1 MPHAFKPG
9 DLVFAKM
16 KGYPHWPARIDD
28 IADGAVKPP
37 PNKYPIF
44 FFGTHETAFLG
55 PKDLFPYDKCKDKY
69 GKPNKR
75 KGFNE
80 GLWEI
85 QNNPHASYSAPPPVS
100 SSDSEAPE
108 ANPAGGSEADEDDED
123 RGVMAVTAVTATA
136 ASDRMESDSDSD
148 KSSDN
153 SGLKRKTPAL
163 KMSVSKRARKASSD
177 LDQASVSPSEEE
189 NSESSSESEK
199 TSDQDFTPEKK
210 AVVRAPRRGPL
221 GGRKKK
227 KAPSASDS
235 DSKADSDGAKPET
248 VAVAR
253 SATSSSSSS
262 SSSDSDVSVKKP
274 PRGRKPAEKPPPK
287 PRGRKPKPERP
298 PSSSSSDSDSD
309 EVDRISEWKR
319 RDEARRRELEARRRR
334 EQEEELRRL
343 REQEKEEKERRR
355 ERAERGEAERG
366 SGGSSGD
373 ELREDD
379 EPVKKRGR
387 KGRGRG
393 PPSSSDSEPEAELE
407 REAKKSAKKLQ
418 SPSTEPARKPGQKEK
433 RARPEEKPQAKPVK
447 VERTRKRSEGFSM
460 DRKVEKK
467 KGEAWL
473 PSTAHT
479 EPGAPI
485 STPPEALSLLSLSSW
500 PPVTLPGPTRCSLSR
515 PEPSVEEKL
524 QKLHSEIKFA
534 LKVDSPDVKRCL
546 NALEELG
553 TLQVTSQILQ
563 KNTDVV
569 ATLKKIR
576 RYKANK
582 DVMEKA
588 AEVYTRLKSRVLGPK
603 IEAVQKAN
611 KAGTEKEKAEE
622 KLAGEE
628 LAGEEAPQEKAE
640 DKPSTDLSAPV
651 NGEATSQKGESVE
664 DKEHE
669 EGRDSEEGPRCGSSE
684 DLHDSLREGP
694 DLDRPGSDRQERERA
709 RGDSEALDEES

>member
-75 KGFNE
+75 KGFNQ

-85 QNNPHASYSAPPPVS
+85 QNDPHASYSAPPPLS
-100 SSDSEAPE
+100 SSESEAPE
-108 ANPAGGSEADEDDED
+108 ADPAGGSDADEEED
-123 RGVMAVTAVTATA
+123 RSIMAVTAVTAAA

-153 SGLKRKTPAL
+153 SGLKRKPSAL
-163 KMSVSKRARKASSD
+163 KMSLSKRARKASSD
-177 LDQASVSPSEEE
+177 RDRASVSPSEDE

-210 AVVRAPRRGPL
+210 AVARAPRRGPL
-221 GGRKKK
+221 GGRRKKV
-227 KAPSASDS
+227 PSASDS
-235 DSKADSDGAKPET
+235 DSKAGSDGAKEGTLP
-248 VAVAR
+248 AAR
-253 SATSSSSSS
+253 SASSSSSS
-262 SSSDSDVSVKKP
+262 SSSSDSDSDVSVKKP

-298 PSSSSSDSDSD
+298 PSTSSSDSDSD

-319 RDEARRRELEARRRR
+319 RDEERRRELEARRRR

-355 ERAERGEAERG
+355 ERAERG
-366 SGGSSGD
+366 GSSGE

-393 PPSSSDSEPEAELE
+393 PPSSSDSEPEADLE
-407 REAKKSAKKLQ
+407 REGKKSTKKLPPQ
-418 SPSTEPARKPGQKEK
+418 SAEPTRKPGQKEK
-433 RARPEEKPQAKPVK
+433 RGRPEEKPRARPVK
-447 VERTRKRSEGFSM
+447 VERTRKRSEGPPL
-460 DRKVEKK
+460 DRRAEKK
-467 KGEAWL
+467 K
-473 PSTAHT
+473 
-479 EPGAPI
+479 
-485 STPPEALSLLSLSSW
+485 
-500 PPVTLPGPTRCSLSR
+500 
-515 PEPSVEEKL
+515 EPSVEEKL
-524 QKLHSEIKFA
+524 QKLHSEVKFA

-546 NALEELG
+546 SALEELG

-582 DVMEKA
+582 EVMEKA

-603 IEAVQKAN
+603 LEAVQKASR
-611 KAGTEKEKAEE
+611 AGAEKEKAEVDKAEE
-622 KLAGEE
+622 KLPA
-628 LAGEEAPQEKAE
+628 EEAAKEKAE
-640 DKPSTDLSAPV
+640 EQPSPAVDLSAPV
-651 NGEATSQKGESVE
+651 NGEATAPKEESVE
-664 DKEHE
+664 DKEQE
-669 EGRDSEEGPRCGSSE
+669 DGQDLEGGLRRSSSE
-684 DLHDSLREGP
+684 DLHNDSLQEGP
-694 DLDRPGSDRQERERA
+694 DLDRPGSERA
-709 RGDSEALDEES
+709 QLDSESPDEES

>member
-85 QNNPHASYSAPPPVS
+85 QNNPHASYSAPLPVS

-108 ANPAGGSEADEDDED
+108 ADPAGGSEDDEV

-153 SGLKRKTPAL
+153 SGLKRKAAAL

-210 AVVRAPRRGPL
+210 AVVRAPRRGPPA
-221 GGRKKK
+221 GRKKK

-235 DSKADSDGAKPET
+235 DSKAESDGAKGEP

-253 SATSSSSSS
+253 SAPSSASSSSS

-319 RDEARRRELEARRRR
+319 RDEERRRELEARRRR

-355 ERAERGEAERG
+355 ERERGEAPAGG

-373 ELREDD
+373 EPGDED
-379 EPVKKRGR
+379 EPVRKRGR

-393 PPSSSDSEPEAELE
+393 PQSSSDSGPEAEPQ
-407 REAKKSAKKLQ
+407 REAKKAARQ
-418 SPSTEPARKPGQKEK
+418 SQSTEPSRRPSQKEK
-433 RARPEEKPQAKPVK
+433 RGRPEERPRARPPK
-447 VERTRKRSEGFSM
+447 VERTRKRSEGFPP

-467 KGEAWL
+467 K
-473 PSTAHT
+473 
-479 EPGAPI
+479 
-485 STPPEALSLLSLSSW
+485 
-500 PPVTLPGPTRCSLSR
+500 
-515 PEPSVEEKL
+515 EPSVEEKL

-534 LKVDSPDVKRCL
+534 LKVDNPDVKRCL

-582 DVMEKA
+582 EVMEKA

-603 IEAVQKAN
+603 IEAIQKATRT
-611 KAGTEKEKAEE
+611 GTEKERAEVDKAEE
-622 KLAGEE
+622 A
-628 LAGEEAPQEKAE
+628 LAGEEAPAERAE
-640 DKPSTDLSAPV
+640 DELSAGEEQGGSPRRPSEPDGTESHLSAPV
-651 NGEATSQKGESVE
+651 NGEATSQKGESAG
-664 DKEHE
+664 DKEQE
-669 EGRDSEEGPRCGSSE
+669 EGQNSEEGLGCGSSE
-684 DLHDSLREGP
+684 EPLHNDAQEAP
-694 DLDRPGSDRQERERA
+694 ELDVPGKERQERSRVRIA
-709 RGDSEALDEES
+709 SESLDEEDS

>member
-55 PKDLFPYDKCKDKY
+55 PKDLFPYDKWKEKY

-85 QNNPHASYSAPPPVS
+85 QNNPHASYSAPLPVS

-108 ANPAGGSEADEDDED
+108 ADPAGRSEDDEE
-123 RGVMAVTAVTATA
+123 RGVMAVTAVTSAAT
-136 ASDRMESDSDSD
+136 SDRMESDSDSD
-148 KSSDN
+148 KSSDT
-153 SGLKRKTPAL
+153 SSLKRKASAL

-210 AVVRAPRRGPL
+210 AVVRVPRRGPL
-221 GGRKKK
+221 AGRKKK
-227 KAPSASDS
+227 KLPSASDS
-235 DSKADSDGAKPET
+235 DSKPESEGAKVEP
-248 VAVAR
+248 VVVAR
-253 SATSSSSSS
+253 SASSSSLASS

-274 PRGRKPAEKPPPK
+274 PRSRKPAEKPPPK
-287 PRGRKPKPERP
+287 PRGRKLKPERP
-298 PSSSSSDSDSD
+298 PSSSSSDSE

-319 RDEARRRELEARRRR
+319 RDEERRRELEARRRR

-355 ERAERGEAERG
+355 ERAEHGEALHGG

-373 ELREDD
+373 ELRDEE
-379 EPVKKRGR
+379 EPVRKQRGR

-393 PPSSSDSEPEAELE
+393 PQSSSDSEPEAELE
-407 REAKKSAKKLQ
+407 REVKKSAKKQ
-418 SPSTEPARKPGQKEK
+418 PQSTEPVKRPSQKEK
-433 RARPEEKPQAKPVK
+433 RGRPEEKPRSRPMK
-447 VERTRKRSEGFSM
+447 VERTRKRSEGFLP

-467 KGEAWL
+467 K
-473 PSTAHT
+473 
-479 EPGAPI
+479 
-485 STPPEALSLLSLSSW
+485 
-500 PPVTLPGPTRCSLSR
+500 
-515 PEPSVEEKL
+515 EPSVEEKL
-524 QKLHSEIKFA
+524 QKLHSEIKYA
-534 LKVDSPDVKRCL
+534 LKVDNPDVKRCL

-553 TLQVTSQILQ
+553 TLQVTSHILQ

-582 DVMEKA
+582 EVMEKA

-603 IEAVQKAN
+603 IEAIQKA
-611 KAGTEKEKAEE
+611 ARTGAEKEPAEAEKAEE
-622 KLAGEE
+622 AL
-628 LAGEEAPQEKAE
+628 LGEEAPSERAE
-640 DKPSTDLSAPV
+640 DETSADLSASV
-651 NGEATSQKGESVE
+651 NGEATSQKGGSTE
-664 DKEHE
+664 DKEQE
-669 EGRDSEEGPRCGSSE
+669 EGQNLEEGPVGGSSE
-684 DLHDSLREGP
+684 DLLHNDSAREGP
-694 DLDRPGSDRQERERA
+694 DLDGPGKDRQERPRA
-709 RGDSEALDEES
+709 RVDSESLDDEDS

>member
-55 PKDLFPYDKCKDKY
+55 PKDLFPYDKWKDKY

-85 QNNPHASYSAPPPVS
+85 QNNPHASYSAPLPVS

-108 ANPAGGSEADEDDED
+108 ADPAGESEDEED

-136 ASDRMESDSDSD
+136 TSDRMESDSDSD
-148 KSSDN
+148 KSSEN
-153 SGLKRKTPAL
+153 SGLKRKASAL

-177 LDQASVSPSEEE
+177 LDQASMSPSEEE

-221 GGRKKK
+221 PGRKKK
-227 KAPSASDS
+227 KLPSASDS
-235 DSKADSDGAKPET
+235 DSKPESEGAKGQP
-248 VAVAR
+248 VALAR
-253 SATSSSSSS
+253 SASSASSS
-262 SSSDSDVSVKKP
+262 SSSDSDVSAKKA

-319 RDEARRRELEARRRR
+319 RDEERRRELEARRRR
-334 EQEEELRRL
+334 EQEEEMRRL

-355 ERAERGEAERG
+355 ERAERGEAPHGG
-366 SGGSSGD
+366 SGGSSGE
-373 ELREDD
+373 ELRDED
-379 EPVKKRGR
+379 EPIRKQRVR
-387 KGRGRG
+387 KGRGGG
-393 PPSSSDSEPEAELE
+393 PQSSSDSEPEAELE
-407 REAKKSAKKLQ
+407 REGKKSAKKLQ
-418 SPSTEPARKPGQKEK
+418 PQSMEPVRRPSQKEK
-433 RARPEEKPQAKPVK
+433 RVRPEEKPRARPMK
-447 VERTRKRSEGFSM
+447 VERTRKRSEGFPP
-460 DRKVEKK
+460 DRRVEKK
-467 KGEAWL
+467 K
-473 PSTAHT
+473 
-479 EPGAPI
+479 
-485 STPPEALSLLSLSSW
+485 
-500 PPVTLPGPTRCSLSR
+500 
-515 PEPSVEEKL
+515 EPSVEERL

-534 LKVDSPDVKRCL
+534 LKVDNPDVKRCL

-553 TLQVTSQILQ
+553 TLQVTSHILQ

-582 DVMEKA
+582 EVMEKA

-603 IEAVQKAN
+603 IEAIQKA
-611 KAGTEKEKAEE
+611 ARTGPEKERAEMEKAEE
-622 KLAGEE
+622 ALAGEV
-628 LAGEEAPQEKAE
+628 APLERAE
-640 DKPSTDLSAPV
+640 DEASADLDLSASV
-651 NGEATSQKGESVE
+651 NGEATSQKGGNME
-664 DKEHE
+664 DKEQE
-669 EGRDSEEGPRCGSSE
+669 KEQNLEEGPVGGFCE
-684 DLHDSLREGP
+684 DLLHNDAREGP
-694 DLDRPGSDRQERERA
+694 DLDGPGKDRQERERV
-709 RGDSEALDEES
+709 RVDSESLDDEDS

>member
-85 QNNPHASYSAPPPVS
+85 QNNPHASYSAPPPMS

-108 ANPAGGSEADEDDED
+108 ADLGGGSDGDKDEEA
-123 RGVMAVTAVTATA
+123 RGVMTVTAVTTTAT
-136 ASDRMESDSDSD
+136 SDRMESDSGSE
-148 KSSDN
+148 KSSDH
-153 SGLKRKTPAL
+153 SGLKRKTPIL

-177 LDQASVSPSEEE
+177 LDQASVSPSEED
-189 NSESSSESEK
+189 SESPSESEK

-210 AVVRAPRRGPL
+210 TVARAPRRGPP

-227 KAPSASDS
+227 FPSGSACPQKVPSASDS
-235 DSKADSDGAKPET
+235 DSKADSDGTKEEP
-248 VAVAR
+248 VAAAR
-253 SATSSSSSS
+253 PSPSSSSSSSS

-274 PRGRKPAEKPPPK
+274 SRGRKPAEKPPPK
-287 PRGRKPKPERP
+287 PRGRRPKPERP
-298 PSSSSSDSDSD
+298 PSTSSSDSDSD
-309 EVDRISEWKR
+309 SGEVDRISEWKR
-319 RDEARRRELEARRRR
+319 RDEERRRELEARRRR

-343 REQEKEEKERRR
+343 REQEREEKERRK
-355 ERAERGEAERG
+355 ERAEH
-366 SGGSSGD
+366 GGSSGE
-373 ELREDD
+373 ELEDD
-379 EPVKKRGR
+379 EPMKKRSR
-387 KGRGRG
+387 KARGRAT
-393 PPSSSDSEPEAELE
+393 PSSSDSEPEGEIGKEGKKL
-407 REAKKSAKKLQ
+407 AKKSQL
-418 SPSTEPARKPGQKEK
+418 PSSESARKSGQKEK
-433 RARPEEKPQAKPVK
+433 RGRPDEKPRARPVK
-447 VERTRKRSEGFSM
+447 VERTRKRSEGLSL
-460 DRKVEKK
+460 DRKGEKK
-467 KGEAWL
+467 K
-473 PSTAHT
+473 
-479 EPGAPI
+479 
-485 STPPEALSLLSLSSW
+485 
-500 PPVTLPGPTRCSLSR
+500 
-515 PEPSVEEKL
+515 EPSVEERL

-534 LKVDSPDVKRCL
+534 LKVDNPDVRRCL
-546 NALEELG
+546 SALEELG

-582 DVMEKA
+582 DVMAKA

-603 IEAVQKAN
+603 VEALQKVN
-611 KAGTEKEKAEE
+611 KAGAEKERADGEKVEE
-622 KLAGEE
+622 QPGEQAPRE
-628 LAGEEAPQEKAE
+628 LVE
-640 DKPSTDLSAPV
+640 DEPNADLSVPV
-651 NGEATSQKGESVE
+651 NGEATSQKGESTE
-664 DKEHE
+664 DRAQED
-669 EGRDSEEGPRCGSSE
+669 GQDSEDGPRGGSSE
-684 DLHDSLREGP
+684 ELHDSPRESSDP
-694 DLDRPGSDRQERERA
+694 VRPGSEHQEHERVQLA
-709 RGDSEALDEES
+709 SESADDDDDS

>member
-1 MPHAFKPG
+1 MEGRQGDPSPSTHLSLLELDGGRSGFGFRPRGFGGGFSATGRGGGG
-9 DLVFAKM
+9 DLPFQGSKVTRGLPGSA
-16 KGYPHWPARIDD
+16 PARASQETASTRTLPGFLPLGGFFTDTSESEEEEEEEEEVAD
-28 IADGAVKPP
+28 RATATGSGLAPSESALESESEADGA
-37 PNKYPIF
+37 F
-44 FFGTHETAFLG
+44 
-55 PKDLFPYDKCKDKY
+55 
-69 GKPNKR
+69 
-75 KGFNE
+75 
-80 GLWEI
+80 W
-85 QNNPHASYSAPPPVS
+85 
-100 SSDSEAPE
+100 
-108 ANPAGGSEADEDDED
+108 
-123 RGVMAVTAVTATA
+123 
-136 ASDRMESDSDSD
+136 
-148 KSSDN
+148 
-153 SGLKRKTPAL
+153 
-163 KMSVSKRARKASSD
+163 
-177 LDQASVSPSEEE
+177 
-189 NSESSSESEK
+189 
-199 TSDQDFTPEKK
+199 
-210 AVVRAPRRGPL
+210 
-221 GGRKKK
+221 
-227 KAPSASDS
+227 
-235 DSKADSDGAKPET
+235 
-248 VAVAR
+248 
-253 SATSSSSSS
+253 
-262 SSSDSDVSVKKP
+262 
-274 PRGRKPAEKPPPK
+274 
-287 PRGRKPKPERP
+287 
-298 PSSSSSDSDSD
+298 
-309 EVDRISEWKR
+309 
-319 RDEARRRELEARRRR
+319 
-334 EQEEELRRL
+334 
-343 REQEKEEKERRR
+343 
-355 ERAERGEAERG
+355 GEAGTGNPGFPVGTSLCKILRG
-366 SGGSSGD
+366 GHPHKLPY

-418 SPSTEPARKPGQKEK
+418 SPSTEPTRKPGQKEK

-467 KGEAWL
+467 K
-473 PSTAHT
+473 
-479 EPGAPI
+479 
-485 STPPEALSLLSLSSW
+485 
-500 PPVTLPGPTRCSLSR
+500 
-515 PEPSVEEKL
+515 EPSVEEKL

-628 LAGEEAPQEKAE
+628 LAGEEAPQEKVE

-651 NGEATSQKGESVE
+651 NGEATSQKGESAE

>member
-85 QNNPHASYSAPPPVS
+85 QNNPHASYSAPLPVS
-100 SSDSEAPE
+100 SSDSEAAE
-108 ANPAGGSEADEDDED
+108 ADRAGGSEDDED
-123 RGVMAVTAVTATA
+123 RGVMAVTAVTAA
-136 ASDRMESDSDSD
+136 ATGDRMESDSDSD

-153 SGLKRKTPAL
+153 SGLKRKAVAL
-163 KMSVSKRARKASSD
+163 KMSVSKRTRKASSD
-177 LDQASVSPSEEE
+177 LDQASMSPSEEE

-221 GGRKKK
+221 PGRKKK

-235 DSKADSDGAKPET
+235 DSKAESDAAKAEP
-248 VAVAR
+248 VPPMNLPPQMRASLPLFS
-253 SATSSSSSS
+253 SA
-262 SSSDSDVSVKKP
+262 
-274 PRGRKPAEKPPPK
+274 AEKPPPK

-298 PSSSSSDSDSD
+298 PTSSSSDSDSD

-319 RDEARRRELEARRRR
+319 RDEERRRELEARRRR

-355 ERAERGEAERG
+355 ERERGEAVPGG
-366 SGGSSGD
+366 SAGSSGD
-373 ELREDD
+373 ELKDDD

-393 PPSSSDSEPEAELE
+393 PQSSSDSEPEAELD
-407 REAKKSAKKLQ
+407 REVKKSAKKLQ
-418 SPSTEPARKPGQKEK
+418 PQSTEPARRPSQKEK
-433 RARPEEKPQAKPVK
+433 RGRSEEKPRARPVK
-447 VERTRKRSEGFSM
+447 VERTRKRSEGFPP

-467 KGEAWL
+467 K
-473 PSTAHT
+473 
-479 EPGAPI
+479 
-485 STPPEALSLLSLSSW
+485 
-500 PPVTLPGPTRCSLSR
+500 
-515 PEPSVEEKL
+515 EPSVEEKL

-534 LKVDSPDVKRCL
+534 LKVDNPDVKRCL

-582 DVMEKA
+582 EVMEKA

-603 IEAVQKAN
+603 IEAIQKAT
-611 KAGTEKEKAEE
+611 KTGSEKERAEAEKAEE
-622 KLAGEE
+622 V
-628 LAGEEAPQEKAE
+628 LAGEEAPTERVE
-640 DKPSTDLSAPV
+640 DEASTDLSAPV
-651 NGEATSQKGESVE
+651 NGEAASQKGESTE
-664 DKEHE
+664 DKEPE
-669 EGRDSEEGPRCGSSE
+669 QVQNSEEGLGGGSSE
-684 DLHDSLREGP
+684 DLLHNDTVREGP
-694 DLDRPGSDRQERERA
+694 NLDGPGKEWLDRERLRM
-709 RGDSEALDEES
+709 DSESLDEEES

>member
-85 QNNPHASYSAPPPVS
+85 QNNPHASYSAPLPVS

-108 ANPAGGSEADEDDED
+108 ADPAGGSEDDED
-123 RGVMAVTAVTATA
+123 RGVMAVTAVTAAA

-153 SGLKRKTPAL
+153 SGLKRKAVAL

-177 LDQASVSPSEEE
+177 LDQASMSPSEEE

-221 GGRKKK
+221 PGRKKK

-235 DSKADSDGAKPET
+235 DSKAESDGAKAEP

-253 SATSSSSSS
+253 SASSSSSCS

-274 PRGRKPAEKPPPK
+274 PRGRKPAEKPTPK

-298 PSSSSSDSDSD
+298 PTTSSSDSDSD

-319 RDEARRRELEARRRR
+319 RDEERRRELEARRRK

-343 REQEKEEKERRR
+343 RERDKEEKERRR
-355 ERAERGEAERG
+355 GRERGEAAPAG
-366 SGGSSGD
+366 SAGSSGD
-373 ELREDD
+373 ELKDDD

-393 PPSSSDSEPEAELE
+393 PQSSSDSEPEAELD
-407 REAKKSAKKLQ
+407 REVKKSAKKLHLQ
-418 SPSTEPARKPGQKEK
+418 STEPARRPSQKEK
-433 RARPEEKPQAKPVK
+433 RGRPEEKPRARPAK
-447 VERTRKRSEGFSM
+447 VERTRKRSEGFPP

-467 KGEAWL
+467 K
-473 PSTAHT
+473 
-479 EPGAPI
+479 
-485 STPPEALSLLSLSSW
+485 
-500 PPVTLPGPTRCSLSR
+500 
-515 PEPSVEEKL
+515 EPSVEEKL

-534 LKVDSPDVKRCL
+534 LKVDNPDVKRCL

-582 DVMEKA
+582 EVMEKA
-588 AEVYTRLKSRVLGPK
+588 AEVYARLKSRVLGPK
-603 IEAVQKAN
+603 IEAIQKATRT
-611 KAGTEKEKAEE
+611 GPEKAEE
-622 KLAGEE
+622 I
-628 LAGEEAPQEKAE
+628 LAGEEAPAERAE
-640 DKPSTDLSAPV
+640 DETSADLAAPV
-651 NGEATSQKGESVE
+651 NGEATSQKGESME
-664 DKEHE
+664 DKEPD
-669 EGRDSEEGPRCGSSE
+669 EGQNSEEGPGGGSSE
-684 DLHDSLREGP
+684 DPLHNDSAREGP
-694 DLDRPGSDRQERERA
+694 DLDGPGKERQERERL
-709 RGDSEALDEES
+709 RVDSESLDDEDS

>member
-85 QNNPHASYSAPPPVS
+85 QNNPHASYSAPLPVS

-108 ANPAGGSEADEDDED
+108 ADPAGGSEDDEV

-153 SGLKRKTPAL
+153 SGLKRKAAAL

-210 AVVRAPRRGPL
+210 AVVRAPRRGPPA
-221 GGRKKK
+221 GRKKK

-235 DSKADSDGAKPET
+235 DSKAESDGAKGEP

-253 SATSSSSSS
+253 SAPSSASSSSS

-319 RDEARRRELEARRRR
+319 RDEERRRELEARRRR

-355 ERAERGEAERG
+355 ERERGEAPGGGSGG

-373 ELREDD
+373 EPGDED
-379 EPVKKRGR
+379 EPVRKRGR

-393 PPSSSDSEPEAELE
+393 PQSSSDSGPEAEPQ
-407 REAKKSAKKLQ
+407 REAKKAARQ
-418 SPSTEPARKPGQKEK
+418 SQSTEPSRRPSQKEK
-433 RARPEEKPQAKPVK
+433 RGRPEERPRARPPK
-447 VERTRKRSEGFSM
+447 VERTRKRSEGFPP

-467 KGEAWL
+467 K
-473 PSTAHT
+473 
-479 EPGAPI
+479 
-485 STPPEALSLLSLSSW
+485 
-500 PPVTLPGPTRCSLSR
+500 
-515 PEPSVEEKL
+515 EPSVEEKL

-534 LKVDSPDVKRCL
+534 LKVDNPDVKRCL

-582 DVMEKA
+582 EVMEKA

-603 IEAVQKAN
+603 IEAIQKATRT
-611 KAGTEKEKAEE
+611 GTEKERAEVEKAEE
-622 KLAGEE
+622 A
-628 LAGEEAPQEKAE
+628 LAGEEAPTERAE
-640 DKPSTDLSAPV
+640 DELSADLSAPV
-651 NGEATSQKGESVE
+651 NGEATSQKGESAG
-664 DKEHE
+664 DKEQE
-669 EGRDSEEGPRCGSSE
+669 EGQNSEEGLGCGSSE
-684 DLHDSLREGP
+684 EPLHNNSAQEAP
-694 DLDRPGSDRQERERA
+694 ELDAPGKERQERSRV
-709 RGDSEALDEES
+709 RITSESLDEEDS

>member
-100 SSDSEAPE
+100 SSDSEAPSQPARRQVE
-108 ANPAGGSEADEDDED
+108 AGRGEQRPEESYLLSLLPLQTTIMRRWVLWVGGVRSRGLQSLAAAGVQEPPLAWGAPLLT
-123 RGVMAVTAVTATA
+123 G
-136 ASDRMESDSDSD
+136 
-148 KSSDN
+148 
-153 SGLKRKTPAL
+153 GLLMLTP
-163 KMSVSKRARKASSD
+163 VPASS
-177 LDQASVSPSEEE
+177 Q
-189 NSESSSESEK
+189 
-199 TSDQDFTPEKK
+199 
-210 AVVRAPRRGPL
+210 
-221 GGRKKK
+221 

-235 DSKADSDGAKPET
+235 DSKADSDGAKPEP

-467 KGEAWL
+467 K
-473 PSTAHT
+473 
-479 EPGAPI
+479 
-485 STPPEALSLLSLSSW
+485 
-500 PPVTLPGPTRCSLSR
+500 
-515 PEPSVEEKL
+515 EPSVEEKL

-628 LAGEEAPQEKAE
+628 LAGEEAPQEKVE

>member
-85 QNNPHASYSAPPPVS
+85 QNNPHASYSAPLPVS

-108 ANPAGGSEADEDDED
+108 ADPAGGSEDDED

-153 SGLKRKTPAL
+153 SGLKRKAPAL

-177 LDQASVSPSEEE
+177 LDQGSVSPSDEE

-221 GGRKKK
+221 AGRKKQ

-235 DSKADSDGAKPET
+235 DSKADSDAPQGEPP
-248 VAVAR
+248 AVPA
-253 SATSSSSSS
+253 SASSSASSS
-262 SSSDSDVSVKKP
+262 ASDSDSDVSVKKP
-274 PRGRKPAEKPPPK
+274 PRGRKPGRGAG
-287 PRGRKPKPERP
+287 RGRRGP
-298 PSSSSSDSDSD
+298 PGGGDSD

-334 EQEEELRRL
+334 AQEEELRRL
-343 REQEKEEKERRR
+343 REQEQEEK
-355 ERAERGEAERG
+355 RGEAPAAG

-373 ELREDD
+373 APGDED
-379 EPVKKRGR
+379 EPVRKRGR
-387 KGRGRG
+387 QGRG
-393 PPSSSDSEPEAELE
+393 PQSSSDSEPEAELD

-418 SPSTEPARKPGQKEK
+418 SAEPVRRASQKEK
-433 RARPEEKPQAKPVK
+433 RGRPDDKPRARPVK
-447 VERTRKRSEGFSM
+447 VERTRKRSEGFPP

-467 KGEAWL
+467 K
-473 PSTAHT
+473 
-479 EPGAPI
+479 
-485 STPPEALSLLSLSSW
+485 
-500 PPVTLPGPTRCSLSR
+500 
-515 PEPSVEEKL
+515 EPSVEEKL

-534 LKVDSPDVKRCL
+534 LKVDNPDVKRCL
-546 NALEELG
+546 NALAELG

-582 DVMEKA
+582 EVMEKA

-603 IEAVQKAN
+603 IEAVQKASRP
-611 KAGTEKEKAEE
+611 GTEKERAEAEKAEE
-622 KLAGEE
+622 P
-628 LAGEEAPQEKAE
+628 LAGEEAPTERAE
-640 DKPSTDLSAPV
+640 DEASTDLSAPV
-651 NGEATSQKGESVE
+651 NGEATSQKGDSTE
-664 DKEHE
+664 DKEQE
-669 EGRDSEEGPRCGSSE
+669 EGQNSEGGPGGGSSE
-684 DLHDSLREGP
+684 DLLHNEA
-694 DLDRPGSDRQERERA
+694 PGLAAPGKEHERA
-709 RGDSEALDEES
+709 RADSESADDEDS

>member
-1 MPHAFKPG
+1 M
-9 DLVFAKM
+9 
-16 KGYPHWPARIDD
+16 AR
-28 IADGAVKPP
+28 VRKR
-37 PNKYPIF
+37 
-44 FFGTHETAFLG
+44 LG
-55 PKDLFPYDKCKDKY
+55 RD
-69 GKPNKR
+69 
-75 KGFNE
+75 
-80 GLWEI
+80 
-85 QNNPHASYSAPPPVS
+85 
-100 SSDSEAPE
+100 
-108 ANPAGGSEADEDDED
+108 
-123 RGVMAVTAVTATA
+123 
-136 ASDRMESDSDSD
+136 
-148 KSSDN
+148 
-153 SGLKRKTPAL
+153 
-163 KMSVSKRARKASSD
+163 ARE
-177 LDQASVSPSEEE
+177 Q
-189 NSESSSESEK
+189 
-199 TSDQDFTPEKK
+199 
-210 AVVRAPRRGPL
+210 G
-221 GGRKKK
+221 
-227 KAPSASDS
+227 
-235 DSKADSDGAKPET
+235 
-248 VAVAR
+248 
-253 SATSSSSSS
+253 
-262 SSSDSDVSVKKP
+262 
-274 PRGRKPAEKPPPK
+274 
-287 PRGRKPKPERP
+287 
-298 PSSSSSDSDSD
+298 
-309 EVDRISEWKR
+309 
-319 RDEARRRELEARRRR
+319 RRRR
-334 EQEEELRRL
+334 YEGGDVG
-343 REQEKEEKERRR
+343 
-355 ERAERGEAERG
+355 RAQRGEAERG

-418 SPSTEPARKPGQKEK
+418 SSSTEPARKPGQKEK

-467 KGEAWL
+467 K
-473 PSTAHT
+473 
-479 EPGAPI
+479 
-485 STPPEALSLLSLSSW
+485 
-500 PPVTLPGPTRCSLSR
+500 
-515 PEPSVEEKL
+515 EPSVEEKL

-651 NGEATSQKGESVE
+651 NGEATSQKGESAE

>member
-1 MPHAFKPG
+1 MRAPG
-9 DLVFAKM
+9 LKAALLPAWFSPSNWAVSLVISWFSGQSSPPA
-16 KGYPHWPARIDD
+16 PSHPDWPAGLSLQIDD

-55 PKDLFPYDKCKDKY
+55 PKDLFLYDKCKDKY

-85 QNNPHASYSAPPPVS
+85 QHNPHASYSAPPPVS

-108 ANPAGGSEADEDDED
+108 ADPMGGSDADEDDDD
-123 RGVMAVTAVTATA
+123 RGIMAVTAVTAAA

-153 SGLKRKTPAL
+153 SGLKRKTSAL

-227 KAPSASDS
+227 KVPSASDS
-235 DSKADSDGAKPET
+235 DSKADSDGAKAEP
-248 VAVAR
+248 VAVGR
-253 SATSSSSSS
+253 STSSSSSSSS

-274 PRGRKPAEKPPPK
+274 PRGRKPGRVGPVPSIHGNGSPNHPPA
-287 PRGRKPKPERP
+287 R
-298 PSSSSSDSDSD
+298 SDSE

-366 SGGSSGD
+366 ASGGSSGE
-373 ELREDD
+373 ELRDD
-379 EPVKKRGR
+379 EEPVKKRGR

-393 PPSSSDSEPEAELE
+393 PRSSSDSEPEAELE
-407 REAKKSAKKLQ
+407 REAKKSSRKLQ
-418 SPSTEPARKPGQKEK
+418 SQGSEPMRKPSQKEK
-433 RARPEEKPQAKPVK
+433 RGRPEEKPRARPLKL
-447 VERTRKRSEGFSM
+447 ERTRKRSEGFSG

-467 KGEAWL
+467 K
-473 PSTAHT
+473 
-479 EPGAPI
+479 
-485 STPPEALSLLSLSSW
+485 
-500 PPVTLPGPTRCSLSR
+500 
-515 PEPSVEEKL
+515 EPSVEEKL

-534 LKVDSPDVKRCL
+534 LKVDNPDIKRCL

-588 AEVYTRLKSRVLGPK
+588 AEVYMRLKSRVLGPK

-611 KAGTEKEKAEE
+611 KTGPEKEKAEAE
-622 KLAGEE
+622 KVEEKPAGEE
-628 LAGEEAPQEKAE
+628 PPKGTVE
-640 DKPSTDLSAPV
+640 DEPSTGEWRAAGPLIPCGLSCRWAAP
-651 NGEATSQKGESVE
+651 S
-664 DKEHE
+664 
-669 EGRDSEEGPRCGSSE
+669 GRGHSSAVFPQPGSSGF
-684 DLHDSLREGP
+684 LPGSLREGP
-694 DLDRPGSDRQERERA
+694 DLDRPGSDQQECERERA
-709 RGDSEALDEES
+709 DSESPDEES

>member
-55 PKDLFPYDKCKDKY
+55 PKDLFPYDKWKDKY

-85 QNNPHASYSAPPPVS
+85 QNNPHASYSAP
-100 SSDSEAPE
+100 
-108 ANPAGGSEADEDDED
+108 
-123 RGVMAVTAVTATA
+123 
-136 ASDRMESDSDSD
+136 
-148 KSSDN
+148 
-153 SGLKRKTPAL
+153 L
-163 KMSVSKRARKASSD
+163 MSVSKRARKVSSD

-210 AVVRAPRRGPL
+210 AVVRVPRRGPL
-221 GGRKKK
+221 AGRKKK
-227 KAPSASDS
+227 VEKPPSASDS
-235 DSKADSDGAKPET
+235 DSKPESEGAKAEP

-253 SATSSSSSS
+253 SASSFSLASTS

-274 PRGRKPAEKPPPK
+274 PRSRKPAEKPPPK

-298 PSSSSSDSDSD
+298 PSSSSSDSDSE

-319 RDEARRRELEARRRR
+319 RDEERRRELEARRRR

-355 ERAERGEAERG
+355 ERAERGEALHAG

-373 ELREDD
+373 ELRDEE
-379 EPVKKRGR
+379 EPVRKQRGR

-393 PPSSSDSEPEAELE
+393 PQSSSDSEAEAELE
-407 REAKKSAKKLQ
+407 REVKKSAKKLQ
-418 SPSTEPARKPGQKEK
+418 PQSTEPVKRSSHKEK
-433 RARPEEKPQAKPVK
+433 RGRPEEKPRSRPMK
-447 VERTRKRSEGFSM
+447 VERTRKRSEVFTT

-467 KGEAWL
+467 K
-473 PSTAHT
+473 
-479 EPGAPI
+479 
-485 STPPEALSLLSLSSW
+485 
-500 PPVTLPGPTRCSLSR
+500 
-515 PEPSVEEKL
+515 EPSVEEKL

-534 LKVDSPDVKRCL
+534 LKVDNPDVKRCL

-553 TLQVTSQILQ
+553 TLQVTSHILQ

-582 DVMEKA
+582 EVMEKA

-603 IEAVQKAN
+603 IEAIQKTTRTGAEKEQAN
-611 KAGTEKEKAEE
+611 AEKAEE
-622 KLAGEE
+622 ALV
-628 LAGEEAPQEKAE
+628 GEEALSERVE
-640 DKPSTDLSAPV
+640 DEPSADLSTSV
-651 NGEATSQKGESVE
+651 NGEATSQKGGSTE
-664 DKEHE
+664 DKEQD
-669 EGRDSEEGPRCGSSE
+669 EGQNSEEGQIRGSFE
-684 DLHDSLREGP
+684 DLLHNDSAREGP
-694 DLDRPGSDRQERERA
+694 DLDGPGKDLQERQRA
-709 RGDSEALDEES
+709 HVDSESLDDEDS

>member
-9 DLVFAKM
+9 DLVFKM

-85 QNNPHASYSAPPPVS
+85 ENNPHASYSAPPPVS
-100 SSDSEAPE
+100 SSDSEAPD
-108 ANPAGGSEADEDDED
+108 ADPAGGSDADEDTGA
-123 RGVMAVTAVTATA
+123 RGAMAVTAVTTAA

-153 SGLKRKTPAL
+153 SGLKRKASAL
-163 KMSVSKRARKASSD
+163 KMAVPKRSRKASSD

-210 AVVRAPRRGPL
+210 AVARAPRRGPV

-227 KAPSASDS
+227 KVASASDS
-235 DSKADSDGAKPET
+235 DSKADSDGPKDEPL
-248 VAVAR
+248 VVAR
-253 SATSSSSSS
+253 SASSSSSP
-262 SSSDSDVSVKKP
+262 SSSDSDMSVKKP

-287 PRGRKPKPERP
+287 PRGRKPKLERP

-319 RDEARRRELEARRRR
+319 RD
-334 EQEEELRRL
+334 
-343 REQEKEEKERRR
+343 
-355 ERAERGEAERG
+355 
-366 SGGSSGD
+366 
-373 ELREDD
+373 
-379 EPVKKRGR
+379 PVKKRGR
-387 KGRGRG
+387 GRGRARG
-393 PPSSSDSEPEAELE
+393 PPSSSDSEPEGGLD
-407 REAKKSAKKLQ
+407 REVKKSAKKLQ
-418 SPSTEPARKPGQKEK
+418 PQTIEPARKPSQKEK
-433 RARPEEKPQAKPVK
+433 RGRPEEKTRAKPLK
-447 VERTRKRSEGFSM
+447 VERTRKRSEVLPP

-467 KGEAWL
+467 K
-473 PSTAHT
+473 
-479 EPGAPI
+479 EP
-485 STPPEALSLLSLSSW
+485 T
-500 PPVTLPGPTRCSLSR
+500 
-515 PEPSVEEKL
+515 VEEKL

-534 LKVDSPDVKRCL
+534 LKVDNPDVKRCL

-582 DVMEKA
+582 EVMEKA

-603 IEAVQKAN
+603 IEAIQKATR
-611 KAGTEKEKAEE
+611 AGAEKEKAEVE
-622 KLAGEE
+622 RAEE
-628 LAGEEAPQEKAE
+628 PLAGEEAPKEKAE
-640 DKPSTDLSAPV
+640 DEPGTDLGAPM
-651 NGEATSQKGESVE
+651 NGEATSQNAESTGDQE
-664 DKEHE
+664 QE
-669 EGRDSEEGPRCGSSE
+669 EVQNSEEGPRGDSSE
-684 DLHDSLREGP
+684 DLHDDLREGP
-694 DLDRPGSDRQERERA
+694 DPDRPGNDRPERERV
-709 RGDSEALDEES
+709 RMDSESLDEES

>member
-108 ANPAGGSEADEDDED
+108 ANPAGGSDADEDDED

-153 SGLKRKTPAL
+153 NGLKRKTPVL

-177 LDQASVSPSEEE
+177 LDQASMSPSEEE

-227 KAPSASDS
+227 
-235 DSKADSDGAKPET
+235 
-248 VAVAR
+248 VAE
-253 SATSSSSSS
+253 S
-262 SSSDSDVSVKKP
+262 
-274 PRGRKPAEKPPPK
+274 
-287 PRGRKPKPERP
+287 ERM
-298 PSSSSSDSDSD
+298 
-309 EVDRISEWKR
+309 
-319 RDEARRRELEARRRR
+319 RER
-334 EQEEELRRL
+334 EGE
-343 REQEKEEKERRR
+343 RR
-355 ERAERGEAERG
+355 ERERVRGREKREREREREREGEARGREKRGE
-366 SGGSSGD
+366 
-373 ELREDD
+373 
-379 EPVKKRGR
+379 
-387 KGRGRG
+387 
-393 PPSSSDSEPEAELE
+393 E
-407 REAKKSAKKLQ
+407 REVCAGAYISGLCVCVLSLCTCAKKSAKKLQ
-418 SPSTEPARKPGQKEK
+418 SSSTEPARKPGQKEK

-467 KGEAWL
+467 K
-473 PSTAHT
+473 
-479 EPGAPI
+479 
-485 STPPEALSLLSLSSW
+485 
-500 PPVTLPGPTRCSLSR
+500 
-515 PEPSVEEKL
+515 EPSVEEKL

-546 NALEELG
+546 NGRCTWVSQASSLG
-553 TLQVTSQILQ
+553 GQ
-563 KNTDVV
+563 
-569 ATLKKIR
+569 IR

-651 NGEATSQKGESVE
+651 NGEATSQKGESAE

-669 EGRDSEEGPRCGSSE
+669 EGRDLEEGPRCGSSE

>member
-85 QNNPHASYSAPPPVS
+85 QNNPHASYSAPLPVS

-108 ANPAGGSEADEDDED
+108 ADPAGGSEDDEV

-153 SGLKRKTPAL
+153 SGLKRKAAAL

-210 AVVRAPRRGPL
+210 AVVRAPRRGPPA
-221 GGRKKK
+221 GRKKK

-235 DSKADSDGAKPET
+235 DSKAESDGAKGEP

-253 SATSSSSSS
+253 SAPSSASSSSS

-319 RDEARRRELEARRRR
+319 RDEERRRELEARRRR

-355 ERAERGEAERG
+355 ERERGEAPAGG

-373 ELREDD
+373 EPGDED
-379 EPVKKRGR
+379 EPVRKRGR

-393 PPSSSDSEPEAELE
+393 PQSSSDSGPEAEPQ
-407 REAKKSAKKLQ
+407 REAKKAARQ
-418 SPSTEPARKPGQKEK
+418 SQSTEPSRRPSQKEK
-433 RARPEEKPQAKPVK
+433 RGRPEERPRARPPK
-447 VERTRKRSEGFSM
+447 VERTRKRSEGFPP

-467 KGEAWL
+467 K
-473 PSTAHT
+473 
-479 EPGAPI
+479 
-485 STPPEALSLLSLSSW
+485 
-500 PPVTLPGPTRCSLSR
+500 
-515 PEPSVEEKL
+515 EPSVEEKL

-534 LKVDSPDVKRCL
+534 LKVDNPDVKRCL

-582 DVMEKA
+582 EVMEKA

-603 IEAVQKAN
+603 IEAIQKATRT
-611 KAGTEKEKAEE
+611 GTEKERAEVDKAEE
-622 KLAGEE
+622 A
-628 LAGEEAPQEKAE
+628 LAGEEAPAERAE
-640 DKPSTDLSAPV
+640 DELSADLSAPV
-651 NGEATSQKGESVE
+651 NGEATSQKGESVG
-664 DKEHE
+664 DKEQE
-669 EGRDSEEGPRCGSSE
+669 EGQNSEEGLGCGSSE
-684 DLHDSLREGP
+684 EPLHNDSAQEAP
-694 DLDRPGSDRQERERA
+694 ELDVPGKERQERSRVRIA
-709 RGDSEALDEES
+709 SESLDEEDS

>member
-100 SSDSEAPE
+100 SSDSEEAPG
-108 ANPAGGSEADEDDED
+108 ADPAGGSDADEDNED
-123 RGVMAVTAVTATA
+123 RGVMAVTAVTAAA

-148 KSSDN
+148 KSSDH
-153 SGLKRKTPAL
+153 SGLKRKTAAL

-177 LDQASVSPSEEE
+177 LDPASISPSEDE

-210 AVVRAPRRGPL
+210 TVGRPPRRGPP

-227 KAPSASDS
+227 VPTASDS
-235 DSKADSDGAKPET
+235 DSKADSDGVMAQPA
-248 VAVAR
+248 AVAR
-253 SATSSSSSS
+253 SASSSSSSS

-274 PRGRKPAEKPPPK
+274 QRGRKPAEKPPPK

-319 RDEARRRELEARRRR
+319 RDEERRRELEARRRR

-355 ERAERGEAERG
+355 ERAERGDAECAG
-366 SGGSSGD
+366 SAGSSAD
-373 ELREDD
+373 ELRDDD
-379 EPVKKRGR
+379 EPGKKRGR

-393 PPSSSDSEPEAELE
+393 PPSSSDSEPEAELD
-407 REAKKSAKKLQ
+407 REG
-418 SPSTEPARKPGQKEK
+418 RKPGRKSQSQGSEPTKKPSQKEK
-433 RARPEEKPQAKPVK
+433 RGRPEDKQRARPGK
-447 VERTRKRSEGFSM
+447 VERTRKRSEGLPL

-467 KGEAWL
+467 K
-473 PSTAHT
+473 
-479 EPGAPI
+479 
-485 STPPEALSLLSLSSW
+485 
-500 PPVTLPGPTRCSLSR
+500 
-515 PEPSVEEKL
+515 EPSVEEKL

-534 LKVDSPDVKRCL
+534 LKVDNPDVQRCL
-546 NALEELG
+546 NALDELG

-603 IEAVQKAN
+603 IEAIQKAN
-611 KAGTEKEKAEE
+611 KTGAEREKT
-622 KLAGEE
+622 EE
-628 LAGEEAPQEKAE
+628 LLSGEEAPKDKAE
-640 DKPSTDLSAPV
+640 DEAADLPAPV
-651 NGEATSQKGESVE
+651 NGDATSQKRESVE
-664 DKEHE
+664 DKEE
-669 EGRDSEEGPRCGSSE
+669 DAQDSEEGARRGSG
-684 DLHDSLREGP
+684 DLRGGSLREGP
-694 DLDRPGSDRQERERA
+694 DPDRPGGERQERERV
-709 RGDSEALDEES
+709 RLDEES

>member
-85 QNNPHASYSAPPPVS
+85 ENNPHASYSAPPPVS
-100 SSDSEAPE
+100 SSDSEAPD
-108 ANPAGGSEADEDDED
+108 ADPVGGSDADEDAEA
-123 RGVMAVTAVTATA
+123 RGAMAITAVTTA
-136 ASDRMESDSDSD
+136 AASERMESDSDSD

-153 SGLKRKTPAL
+153 SGLKRKASAL

-177 LDQASVSPSEEE
+177 LDQASMSPSEEE

-210 AVVRAPRRGPL
+210 AVARAPRRGPV

-227 KAPSASDS
+227 KVASASDS
-235 DSKADSDGAKPET
+235 DSKADSDGAKEEP

-253 SATSSSSSS
+253 SASSSSSS
-262 SSSDSDVSVKKP
+262 SSSDSDMSVKKP

-298 PSSSSSDSDSD
+298 PSSSSSGSDSD

-319 RDEARRRELEARRRR
+319 RDEERRRRELEEKRRR
-334 EQEEELRRL
+334 EQQEELRRL

-355 ERAERGEAERG
+355 ERAEREDAPR
-366 SGGSSGD
+366 SGASDSSGD
-373 ELREDD
+373 ELRDEDD
-379 EPVKKRGR
+379 GPVKKRGR
-387 KGRGRG
+387 GRGRARG
-393 PPSSSDSEPEAELE
+393 PPSSSDSEPEAGLD

-418 SPSTEPARKPGQKEK
+418 PQTLEPVRKPSQKEK
-433 RARPEEKPQAKPVK
+433 RGRLEEKSRAKPPK
-447 VERTRKRSEGFSM
+447 VERTRKRSEVLTP

-467 KGEAWL
+467 K
-473 PSTAHT
+473 
-479 EPGAPI
+479 
-485 STPPEALSLLSLSSW
+485 
-500 PPVTLPGPTRCSLSR
+500 
-515 PEPSVEEKL
+515 EPSVEEKL

-534 LKVDSPDVKRCL
+534 LKVDNPDVKRCL

-553 TLQVTSQILQ
+553 MLQVTSQILQ

-582 DVMEKA
+582 EVMEKA

-603 IEAVQKAN
+603 IEAIQKTNRVGA
-611 KAGTEKEKAEE
+611 EKEKAEVE
-622 KLAGEE
+622 RAEEPLAGEE
-628 LAGEEAPQEKAE
+628 VPKEKAE
-640 DKPSTDLSAPV
+640 GEPGADLGTPV
-651 NGEATSQKGESVE
+651 NGEAASQNAESTGDREQEEVQTSA
-664 DKEHE
+664 
-669 EGRDSEEGPRCGSSE
+669 EGPQLDSSE
-684 DLHDSLREGP
+684 DPHDNLREGP
-694 DLDRPGSDRQERERA
+694 DPDRPGNDRLLERERV
-709 RGDSEALDEES
+709 RMDSESLDDES